1 MTGFLLTLFVIAMT
15 YCIATTIAALRRVKA
30 GGVDQT
36 EEFLR
41 SGVTLEGLVQGNVP
55 EQESGSLITIREG
68 VRLSSDN
75 GKLKFIPTSTI
86 SRDLY

>member
-1 MTGFLLTLFVIAMT
+1 MKSILLILVVIGFLYLVGTM
-15 YCIATTIAALRRVKA
+15 IAALRKVCS

-41 SGVTLEGLVQGNVP
+41 SGVDHEGLWEGSVP
-55 EQESGSLITIREG
+55 HQESGSMITVREG
-68 VRLSSDN
+68 IRLSSN
-75 GKLKFIPTSTI
+75 KGQLRLIPTSTI

>member
-1 MTGFLLTLFVIAMT
+1 MKSLILILAVIGMLYLIGT
-15 YCIATTIAALRRVKA
+15 MIAALRKVWS

-41 SGVTLEGLVQGNVP
+41 SGVDHERLWEGDVP
-55 EQESGSLITIREG
+55 AQESGSMITIREG
-68 VRLSSDN
+68 IRLSSN
-75 GKLKFIPTSTI
+75 KGKLTLTPTSTI

>member
-1 MTGFLLTLFVIAMT
+1 MKSFILIFVVIGMLYLIGTL
-15 YCIATTIAALRRVKA
+15 IAALRKVLS

-41 SGVTLEGLVQGNVP
+41 SGVDHEGLWEGHVP
-55 EQESGSLITIREG
+55 PQESGSMITIREG
-68 VRLSSDN
+68 IRLSSN
-75 GKLKFIPTSTI
+75 KGKLRLTPTSTI

>member
-1 MTGFLLTLFVIAMT
+1 MTGFLLIMFVGAVV
-15 YCIATTIAALRRVKA
+15 YCLATTITALRSVHA

-41 SGVTLEGLVQGNVP
+41 SGVTFKALWNGSVP
-55 EQESGSLITIREG
+55 YQESGSLITIREG
-68 VRLSSDN
+68 IRLSSDN
-75 GKLKFIPTSTI
+75 GELTFTPTSTI

>member
-1 MTGFLLTLFVIAMT
+1 MKSLVLIMVVIGML
-15 YCIATTIAALRRVKA
+15 YLIATLIAALRKVWF

-41 SGVTLEGLVQGNVP
+41 SGVDHEGLWEGHVP
-55 EQESGSLITIREG
+55 PQESGSMITVREG
-68 VRLSSDN
+68 IRLSSKK
-75 GKLKFIPTSTI
+75 GEMRLTPTSTI